1 MGTHHLSFFVFFPIP
16 FLFIIF
22 HIFDAAADVV
32 VVVVV
37 AAAGARKVIW

>member
-32 VVVVV
+32 VVVL
-37 AAAGARKVIW
+37 AAAGGRKVIL

>member
-32 VVVVV
+32 VLVL
-37 AAAGARKVIW
+37 AAAGARKVIL